1 MSFRPRRGDWLPA
14 MAIVLIAAAGI
25 SLFVMFNQLSVL
37 SGAVRANYWITAQ
50 TETDFLRLKRTL
62 ELYVSR
68 SPLVDHDELLLRN
81 DLFNSRLA
89 TFDSAEAFHIR
100 NMDGFADIST
110 RLRDLARRLD
120 GLILDPDFRNF
131 DAGAEAVAL
140 MAGAWLPL
148 HDWVREVIHGE
159 LWLNERAGLM
169 KDQRTLL
176 VVNLLLLLTSLA
188 VVIGIFRQNR
198 LAADMAARERRA
210 RVEMEMAVDARDRFV
225 AGMSHELRT
234 PLNAIVGFSDM
245 LAAGIHGDL
254 KPRQAEYIKDISQS
268 GQFLLSLI
276 NDILDYSK
284 LEANMHEPEFDRVD
298 LMQVVE
304 DGLKLIEPTFLAR
317 GGEIML
323 MQPRT
328 SVVVETDRRFALQ
341 CLVNLLSNASK
352 FSPARGKIEVELRPS
367 RDSVAV
373 DVRDEGPGMTDEEI
387 ATAYQPFKQFHDP
400 YTANAA
406 GTGLGLTLT
415 KSFCEILG
423 ARLALGHAPSGGLEA
438 TIIFPRKRLGE
449 NNEDAPPGPESSIPS
464 RRAA

>member
-1 MSFRPRRGDWLPA
+1 MNLRPRKVDWLPTL
-14 MAIVLIAAAGI
+14 AIALIVATGV
-25 SLFVMFNQLSVL
+25 SLFVMFNQLSVM
-37 SGAVRANYWITAQ
+37 SGAMRGNYWITSQ
-50 TETDFLRLKRTL
+50 TETDFLRLQQTL

-68 SPLVDHDELLLRN
+68 SPLVNHDDLILRN

-89 TFDSAEAFHIR
+89 TLRSAEAYQVRSMESFAEISALLEEMAR
-100 NMDGFADIST
+100 N
-110 RLRDLARRLD
+110 LD
-120 GLILDPDFRNF
+120 AIVLDPDFRDF
-131 DAGAEAVAL
+131 ETGAEAIAL
-140 MAGAWLPL
+140 MREAWFPL
-148 HDWVREVIHGE
+148 HDWVRDVIHGE
-159 LWLNERAGLM
+159 LWLNERVGLM
-169 KDQRTLL
+169 NEQRTLL
-176 VVNLLLLLTSLA
+176 VVNLVLLLTSLA
-188 VVIGIFRQNR
+188 VVIGILRQNR
-198 LAADMAARERRA
+198 RAAESAARERRA
-210 RVEMEMAVDARDRFV
+210 RVEMEMAADARDRFV

-245 LAAGIHGDL
+245 LAAGIHGEL
-254 KPRQAEYIKDISQS
+254 KPRQAEYVRDISQS

-284 LEANMHEPEFDRVD
+284 LEANMHEPEFERID
-298 LMQVVE
+298 LMLVVE
-304 DGLKLIEPTFLAR
+304 EGLKLIEPTFLAR

-328 SVVVETDRRFALQ
+328 SVLVETDRRFALQ

-352 FSPARGKIEVELRPS
+352 FSPARGKIEVELRPT

-387 ATAYQPFKQFHDP
+387 DTAYQPFKQFRDP
-400 YTANAA
+400 YTANAS

-438 TIIFPRKRLGE
+438 TIEFPRKRPGE
-449 NNEDAPPGPESSIPS
+449 ETGDVASGSDAADAS